1 MTNQGERKK
10 KIENEEQKSMLDLT
24 SLCELKTEKQIVS
37 NMHKTKNPTD
47 IRVLNVGG
55 KYYDSN
61 FCQPQFRRN
70 EGPLR

>member
-1 MTNQGERKK
+1 
-10 KIENEEQKSMLDLT
+10 MLDLT
-24 SLCELKTEKQIVS
+24 SLCELKTEKQIVPDVL
-37 NMHKTKNPTD
+37 KTKKPTD